1 MSTNDEHEHPH
12 EHEHQRHGGLAIHGI
27 ADEHEL
33 LRRRQIVRRMK
44 FAALAV
50 LVLLGLGAA
59 RTVLSRASNAK
70 ALAAAV
76 AEHSAIYV
84 KTALPGNA
92 GAGRTILLPG
102 TLQGAVQAPIAARAA
117 GYVKK
122 WNKDIGSRVEKG
134 DVLAEIEAPELDQQ
148 VSQAVAARDQLASSV
163 TLAQSTAERWAA
175 LRKKDVVSQQDLD
188 ERQSA
193 VVQARA
199 NLAAADANLQRLR
212 QLEDF
217 KRVTAPFAGIVTRRN
232 IDVGDLIDTSGRA
245 LFTLAQTDP
254 LRVYVNVPQAYANL
268 VKAGQPVVVTQ
279 AELRGQQFKGEVS
292 RTAASIDTATRTMQV
307 EVSLSNR
314 LGTLLPG
321 AYVQV
326 ALPLAGASMPTV
338 PANALLFRAEGTR
351 VAVVDAQGRVRLH
364 AVTLGRNTGDSVEVI
379 DGLAA
384 TDRLVLNPPDSLA
397 DGDVVTLQ
405 QAGDAPRAGS

>member
-1 MSTNDEHEHPH
+1 MTPNDA
-12 EHEHQRHGGLAIHGI
+12 HEHQRHGGLAIHGV
-27 ADEHEL
+27 ADEHDPL
-33 LRRRQIVRRMK
+33 KRRQIARRMK
-44 FAALAV
+44 IVAVAV

-70 ALAAAV
+70 TLDAAV
-76 AEHSAIYV
+76 AEHTAIYV
-84 KTALPGNA
+84 KTALPRSG
-92 GAGRTILLPG
+92 GAAQTILLPG

-117 GYVKK
+117 GYVKR

-148 VSQAVAARDQLASSV
+148 VSQAVAARDQLSASV
-163 TLAQSTAERWAA
+163 TLARSTADRWEA

-245 LFTLAQTDP
+245 LFTLSQTDP

-268 VKAGQPVVVTQ
+268 VKAGQQVVVTQ
-279 AELRGQQFKGEVS
+279 AELQGRQFKGQVT
-292 RTAASIDTATRTMQV
+292 RTAASIDTTTRTMQV
-307 EVSLSNR
+307 EVSLPNKE
-314 LGTLLPG
+314 GALLPG

-326 ALPLAGASMPTV
+326 ALPLAGGTTLTV

-351 VAVVDAQGRVRLH
+351 IAVVDAQGRVHLH
-364 AVTLGRNTGDSVEVI
+364 PVSLGRNTGDSVEVI
-379 DGLAA
+379 DGLAQS
-384 TDRLVLNPPDSLA
+384 DRLVLNPPDSLA
-397 DGDVVTLQ
+397 EGDVVTLQ
-405 QAGDAPRAGS
+405 QSGEAPKAAS